1 MAFAQLYPLEA
12 FKAVSGVCWWRAS
25 DVKDAMR
32 KDYDAFT
39 GSRDEYVV
47 PANLKDALEK
57 AKSEDAAD
65 NLILKEGQAVFNS
78 AIEAHLKALSDAGLL
93 GKTDGLKGRGVA
105 RAEAWNNFVD
115 GRKEKYSYDWMIQDL
130 GNALVV
136 ALVHMDSGRYDRK
149 KQGPL
154 AAHQLPD
161 EEQVIKA
168 WENLCNIFDEGTSQ
182 QAYRY
187 LVIED
192 VQDSKTGD
200 RCQLHFNNWQAQLM
214 VMGPDYRYIPA
225 QDAVK
230 VPLIK
235 ASFNVPTG
243 DLLLTDFLRVDGMNE
258 ALDFG
263 DQEYSQELSLSSD
276 LGRYNRANAH
286 AEQHDIGYC
295 QTTNTSVAVW
305 RDPATG
311 NLAITERWFG
321 REEDE
326 VDGVTPVK
334 GWEMVGTFGCDM
346 WRITAMDVQ
355 TASKLTSPKAVEDYL
370 ACDDCYSDNVV
381 RLKVPAGKW
390 TIHAGDNFKKRLP
403 RHRFGLPTGIEIW
416 CVLEAPKAA

>member
-1 MAFAQLYPLEA
+1 MAFAQIYPLES
-12 FKAVSGVCWWRAS
+12 FKAISGVCWWRTS
-25 DVKDAMR
+25 DVQDAMR

-47 PANLKDALEK
+47 PDELEDALEW
-57 AKSEDAAD
+57 AEDEDAAD
-65 NLILKEGQAVFNS
+65 DIILKSGQTVFNS
-78 AIEAHLKALSDAGLL
+78 AIETHLKALRNAGLL
-93 GKTDGLKGRGVA
+93 GKTNGLKGRGVS

-115 GRKEKYSYDWMIQDL
+115 GCEEGYSYEWMIQDL
-130 GNALVV
+130 GNALLI
-136 ALVHMDSGRYDRK
+136 ALAHMGSERNSRK
-149 KQGPL
+149 KEAPL
-154 AAHQLPD
+154 ATHQLPS
-161 EEQVIKA
+161 EEKVVKT
-168 WENLCNIFDEGTSQ
+168 WENLCAVFDEGTSQ

-192 VQDSKTGD
+192 LEDRKTGD

-225 QDAVK
+225 QDVAK

-235 ASFNVPTG
+235 ANFNVPTG
-243 DLLLTDFLRVDGMNE
+243 DLLLTDFLRVEGMND
-258 ALDFG
+258 ALEFG
-263 DQEYSQELSLSSD
+263 DREYSQELSLSSD

-286 AEQHDIGYC
+286 AEQHDVGYC

-311 NLAITERWFG
+311 NLAITERWFS

-326 VDGVTPVK
+326 VDGVSPVK
-334 GWEMVGTFGCDM
+334 GWEKVGTFSCDM
-346 WRITAMDVQ
+346 WRITAMDVE
-355 TASKLTSPKAVEDYL
+355 TAGKLTTPQAVETYL
-370 ACDDCYSDNVV
+370 ASDDCYSDNVV

-403 RHRFGLPTGIEIW
+403 RHRYGLPTKIEVW
-416 CVLEAPKAA
+416 CVLEAPKN